1 MSPIEDEASYSS
13 KKLLPSAYETSYEVS
28 DESSSDG
35 SPPASPD
42 SSTKD
47 LVGLE
52 QKDATKGRPMKTLK
66 DRSKVPCSS
75 YVTVGVIIGLQYF
88 SGMYANITGVV
99 ASLNDSVTTSSHTFY
114 DTLVYLQGLCQSI
127 ASGQAQD
134 DPWEY
139 VYAFTFCFLVGCLG
153 YVLLVAPFRAGM
165 WTGTR
170 ARRHKVHRYF
180 GLAFLVQYALAW
192 IEYLTNYEGGYRNSY
207 LVHTIALNGA

>member
-1 MSPIEDEASYSS
+1 MSQIEAEASYSP
-13 KKLLPSAYETSYEVS
+13 KKLLPSAYETSSES
-28 DESSSDG
+28 DESYSDG

-47 LVGLE
+47 LVELE
-52 QKDATKGRPMKTLK
+52 QKEVAKGRPTKTLK
-66 DRSKVPCSS
+66 DRSKVPSSS
-75 YVTVGVIIGLQYF
+75 YVTVGVILGLQYF
-88 SGMYANITGVV
+88 SGMYANITDVV
-99 ASLNDSVTTSSHTFY
+99 ASLTHSVTTSSHTFY

-134 DPWEY
+134 NPWEY